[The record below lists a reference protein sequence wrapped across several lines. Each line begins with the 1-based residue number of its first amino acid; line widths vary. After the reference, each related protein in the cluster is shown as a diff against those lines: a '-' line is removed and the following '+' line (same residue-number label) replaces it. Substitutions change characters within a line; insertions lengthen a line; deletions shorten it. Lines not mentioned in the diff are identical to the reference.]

1 MLRTRSSSNRQ
12 AINGTYIT
20 DAGCS
25 SPSSTTA
32 FVGYDG
38 VRKETID
45 WVEPGALAKLRRGE
59 FVNNRFSSNTV
70 STTSSGKGPAF
81 NSTAIACPPSKLGY
95 WSHDTN
101 FGYYFCGYNDPY
113 YTPGGAVSASD
124 KQALITEVTTS
135 LWSQMRGADANLLVD
150 VAEIRSTLEMLRDP
164 FSAMHAL
171 ARKSQKRSGIKNI
184 KEAVA
189 GTWLEYR
196 YGWLPLISSVD
207 GVITA
212 LKRPNL
218 LPRRRVHDSMK
229 IASSV
234 TSTTTWPSSVV
245 GSGAVTQTN
254 MSTEEYS
261 VRPYAIYVDNRTTQ
275 NHLGIDL
282 GGAISLGWELV
293 PYSFVA
299 DWFAN
304 TGTFLEGLGAYY
316 TTRLL
321 VGGYTERS
329 FIRETKTALNTTAI
343 SGRTVNRSA
352 NYTGVSTQLFL
363 NRVPTLPPPNFTI
376 KPKTFSV
383 EKPKHVLDGIALLSQ
398 FR

>member
-1 MLRTRSSSNRQ
+1 
-12 AINGTYIT
+12 
-20 DAGCS
+20 
-25 SPSSTTA
+25 
-32 FVGYDG
+32 
-38 VRKETID
+38 
-45 WVEPGALAKLRRGE
+45 
-59 FVNNRFSSNTV
+59 
-70 STTSSGKGPAF
+70 
-81 NSTAIACPPSKLGY
+81 
-95 WSHDTN
+95 
-101 FGYYFCGYNDPY
+101 
-113 YTPGGAVSASD
+113 
-124 KQALITEVTTS
+124 
-135 LWSQMRGADANLLVD
+135 
-150 VAEIRSTLEMLRDP
+150 
-164 FSAMHAL
+164 
-171 ARKSQKRSGIKNI
+171 
-184 KEAVA
+184 
-189 GTWLEYR
+189 
-196 YGWLPLISSVD
+196 
-207 GVITA
+207 
-212 LKRPNL
+212 L

-376 KPKTFSV
+376 KPKTFSI
-383 EKPKHVLDGIALLSQ
+383 ERPKHVLDGIALLSQ